1 MPNDHSPNPPA
12 ASGPRRQVVLTTEA
26 IGASVA
32 KRVPVL
38 LDVKYRIYRAWTRG
52 VRPVALR
59 TMFGTKTEP
68 LSTADINSILVEV
81 CRLEM
86 QARREAERAAA

>member
-1 MPNDHSPNPPA
+1 MNSNDSPNPPA
-12 ASGPRRQVVLTTEA
+12 AQGQRRQIVQTTEA
-26 IGASVA
+26 MAA
-32 KRVPVL
+32 HAVPVL

-59 TMFGTKTEP
+59 TMFGSPAEP
-68 LSTADINSILVEV
+68 LTVADINNILVEV

-86 QARREAERAAA
+86 QAKRDAERIAA